1 MISRERVSRM
11 LNVEGKI
18 VAIYAPSGLG
28 RDCFDAGRH
37 S

>member
-18 VAIYAPSGLG
+18 VAIYAPSGLR
-28 RDCFDAGRH
+28 RDCFDAGH
-37 S
+37 KS